1 MDIINK
7 IWPEWS
13 VEELLGTGSFG
24 KVYKVCRE
32 KMGYVSYAA
41 VKVIQIPQEISE
53 VRNLMT
59 SGMDHSSIHT
69 YYKDL
74 VKNLMSEI
82 KVMESLKTADSIVA
96 IEDYEVVEKSDGF
109 GWTIL
114 IRMELLQNLSSY
126 LEHHA
131 MAEKDVVQ
139 LGIDICSALE
149 SCEKRHI
156 IHRDVKV
163 DNVFINAFGTYKLGD
178 FGIARQ
184 LEKTVSAMSQ
194 KGTNMYMAPEIYRG
208 EVYGNTVDIY
218 SLGIMLYRL
227 LNKGRFPFMPSVP
240 QPLRYD
246 DTEKAMQKRLSG
258 ETVPEIA
265 GVNKKLF
272 QIIQKACA
280 FNASERFNSAAEMKK
295 ELNLLVNDTMSDFAE
310 STSNDVIKEDAYKE
324 ERTVAAFGQ
333 DAFQARNMKSKKPDK
348 IRMWK
353 IICAKWWSRCMFAFL
368 VSAVV
373 YYLAVGLYMMIRDLE
388 KTGEQEDIYITGN
401 ITEDSVNGQ
410 ERSADSDI
418 WIQSY
423 KVIGQ
428 GNDWI
433 LDYDGGCLVCND
445 MRFQLVMH
453 PGDYVVLLQAKN
465 EQGNGLISYTKI
477 NVPEGSNYDVGTI
490 CAEWNL
496 FPTQ

>member
-82 KVMESLKTADSIVA
+82 KVMESLKTANSIVA

-114 IRMELLQNLSSY
+114 IRMELLQNLSNY

-258 ETVPEIA
+258 EAVPEIA

-310 STSNDVIKEDAYKE
+310 STSNDVIKEDTYKE

-333 DAFQARNMKSKKPDK
+333 DTFQAKDK
-348 IRMWK
+348 ER
-353 IICAKWWSRCMFAFL
+353 
-368 VSAVV
+368 
-373 YYLAVGLYMMIRDLE
+373 E
-388 KTGEQEDIYITGN
+388 KTKE
-401 ITEDSVNGQ
+401 ITEWEKARKQAVF
-410 ERSADSDI
+410 
-418 WIQSY
+418 
-423 KVIGQ
+423 
-428 GNDWI
+428 WI
-433 LDYDGGCLVCND
+433 LIGIVIYLVIY
-445 MRFQLVMH
+445 LVM
-453 PGDYVVLLQAKN
+453 YLL
-465 EQGNGLISYTKI
+465 I
-477 NVPEGSNYDVGTI
+477 
-490 CAEWNL
+490 L
-496 FPTQ
+496 F